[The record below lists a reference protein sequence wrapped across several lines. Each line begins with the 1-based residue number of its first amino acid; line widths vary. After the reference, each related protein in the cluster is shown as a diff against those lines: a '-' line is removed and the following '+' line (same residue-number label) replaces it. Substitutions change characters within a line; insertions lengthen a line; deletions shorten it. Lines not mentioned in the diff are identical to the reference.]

1 MSRAYY
7 SATVAEFLAES
18 TSSIVGKIVINFPF
32 DLQGP
37 QTEAWQGQIEHL
49 HEVLSEFVTGY
60 VAFEFQIPRI
70 GRRADVVLL
79 LDGIVFVLEY
89 KVGQKSYGRTSID
102 QVTDYALD
110 LKNFHG
116 ESSDAPI
123 VPILVATRATAKEPQ
138 FVCGPAN
145 VYQTNLANLET
156 LNSVIRQA
164 QTLIEGPPIDPA
176 VWLGASYRP
185 TPTIV
190 EAATVLYETHSV
202 EDISR
207 SDAAENLSTTS
218 NEVNKIIR
226 SAEQYRRKAVCF
238 ITGVPGAGKTLA
250 GLNIATERQKK
261 QGESRAV
268 FLSGN
273 DPLVRVLREALARDR
288 VSNKALRGV
297 KLKISSARQ
306 ETQVFIQN
314 IRHFRDDTFNTSAA
328 PHEHVVIFDEAQRAW
343 RREQLQSFMKRK
355 RNVHDF
361 AMSEPHFLL
370 SVMNRHD
377 WCCVVCLVGGG
388 QEINTGEAGIGEWLE
403 ALLTH
408 FPDWDVY
415 YSDQLRGA
423 EYNWQGTLEQTLIG
437 LNAKHRPGLHLA
449 VSLRSFRAE
458 RLSDFVGSVIAANA
472 DDAARFLAQ
481 IPKYPVFLTRDL
493 AVAKEWVRKQA
504 RGTERF
510 GLLASSGGLRLRPDG
525 VTVRIKAEPEH
536 WFLDNASDIRSS
548 SHLEDVATEFDVQ
561 GLEVDWAIV
570 CWDADLRHEKGY
582 WAGYKFSGSRWQTI
596 RSAER
601 QRYIVNAYR
610 VLLTRARQGIV
621 VFVPTGSSDD
631 PSRSPSF
638 YEGIYAFLRRCGI
651 PEIPA

>member
-7 SATVAEFLAES
+7 SASVVDFLAES
-18 TSSIVGKIVINFPF
+18 TSSVVGKIVINFPF
-32 DLQGP
+32 DLQGA

-49 HEVLSEFVTGY
+49 REVLSEFTEGH

-79 LDGIVFVLEY
+79 LGGIVFVLEY
-89 KVGQKSYGRTSID
+89 KVGQKSYDRTSID

-110 LKNFHG
+110 LKNFH
-116 ESSDAPI
+116 SASRDAPI
-123 VPILVATRATAKEPQ
+123 VPILVATRATSKPSKFECAQ
-138 FVCGPAN
+138 DR
-145 VYQTNLANLET
+145 VYRTNLANIET
-156 LNSVIRQA
+156 LGSIIRQA
-164 QTLIEGPPIDPA
+164 LTLIEPDNLEPLA
-176 VWLGASYRP
+176 WLVANYRP

-218 NEVNKIIR
+218 NEVNEIIR
-226 SAEQYRRKAVCF
+226 QAERDCRKTICF
-238 ITGVPGAGKTLA
+238 VTGVPGAGKTLA

-288 VSNKALRGV
+288 VKNETSKGT
-297 KLKISSARQ
+297 KLKISAARQ
-306 ETQVFIQN
+306 ETKVFIQN
-314 IRHFRDDTFNTSAA
+314 IRHFRDDTFNSRSA

-343 RREQLQSFMKRK
+343 RREQLASFMKRK

-361 AMSEPHFLL
+361 SMSEPHFLL

-403 ALLTH
+403 ALEQH
-408 FPDWDVY
+408 FPHWDVY

-423 EYNWQGTLEQTLIG
+423 EYNWQGTLEQTLSR
-437 LNAKHRPGLHLA
+437 LEAKHRPGLHLA

-458 RLSDFVGSVIAANA
+458 RMSDFVSSIIGANA
-472 DDAARFLAQ
+472 DDASRFLAE
-481 IPKYPVFLTRDL
+481 IPKYPVVLTRDL
-493 AVAKEWVRKQA
+493 VAARDWVRKRA

-525 VTVRIKAEPEH
+525 VTVKVKAEPEH
-536 WFLDNASDIRSS
+536 WFLDSESDIRSS
-548 SHLEDVATEFDVQ
+548 THLEDVATEFDIQ

-570 CWDADLRHEKGY
+570 CWDADLRHEKGG
-582 WAGYKFSGSRWQTI
+582 WVGYKFSGSRWQTI
-596 RSAER
+596 RNEER
-601 QRYIVNAYR
+601 QRYILNAYR

-621 VFVPTGSSDD
+621 VFVPTGSNDD
-631 PSRSPSF
+631 PTRSPSF
-638 YEGIYAFLRRCGI
+638 YDSIYAFLRRCGI
-651 PEIPA
+651 PEI